1 MSGLQVASVYIAIN
15 ILILVWLAVRVV
27 SRRRSGK
34 ISLGDGGSDDLAV
47 AIRVHGNAT
56 EYIPAMMVGLLVLT
70 FLESPVWSLHAL
82 GLTFTL
88 GRLMHVVGM
97 GSGPIIFRQL
107 GVMLTWLSMV
117 IVSLAILYFA
127 FT

>member
-1 MSGLQVASVYIAIN
+1 MSELQVAGVYIAIN
-15 ILILVWLAVRVV
+15 VLILVWLAVRVV

-34 ISLGDGGSDDLAV
+34 ISIGDGGSDDLAV

-56 EYIPAMMVGLLVLT
+56 EYIPAMMVGLLTLA
-70 FLESPVWSLHAL
+70 FMQSPVWSLHAL
-82 GLTFTL
+82 GITFTL
-88 GRLMHVVGM
+88 GRVMHAFGM
-97 GSGPIIFRQL
+97 GGGPIIFRQL
-107 GVMLTWLSMV
+107 GMMLTWLAMV

>member
-15 ILILVWLAVRVV
+15 ILILIWLAVRVV

-56 EYIPAMMVGLLVLT
+56 EYIPAMMVGLFVLA
-70 FLESPVWSLHAL
+70 FLEGPVWSLHAL
-82 GLTFTL
+82 GITFTI
-88 GRLMHVVGM
+88 GRLMHVIGM

-117 IVSLAILYFA
+117 IVSLAILYVA